1 MPFGQCKIDFSENYM
16 SEMATVN
23 SLHHEFCNDQPISDM
38 VITKQLLAL
47 IPQNTT
53 LHLANS
59 TSVRWTQLF
68 PARTDLTYICNR
80 GTSGID
86 GSMSTAAGYAYTS
99 GQPTVFLT
107 GDISFIYDSNA
118 LWNNYISN
126 NLKIIVMNNNGGNI
140 FRFIGDKELM
150 QNSLDFFTTPHH
162 VKIKSL
168 VEAYGLHFL
177 TCDKTDELE
186 TSIKKLLN
194 APKATVLEIFTDA
207 DLNTENYKGYF
218 KNICLRR

>member
-1 MPFGQCKIDFSENYM
+1 
-16 SEMATVN
+16 
-23 SLHHEFCNDQPISDM
+23 
-38 VITKQLLAL
+38 
-47 IPQNTT
+47 
-53 LHLANS
+53 
-59 TSVRWTQLF
+59 
-68 PARTDLTYICNR
+68 
-80 GTSGID
+80 
-86 GSMSTAAGYAYTS
+86 
-99 GQPTVFLT
+99 
-107 GDISFIYDSNA
+107 
-118 LWNNYISN
+118 
-126 NLKIIVMNNNGGNI
+126 
-140 FRFIGDKELM
+140 M